1 MPVTVTAVPTLPT
14 DVDVVGVP
22 AATGPVVL
30 GAGNGIT
37 DAQLVEAGFEGKAG
51 ETTTIGG
58 TIVVGVGPAAD
69 VTPEV
74 VRRAS
79 AALVKATWKRGS
91 IASLLLDAVPADGD
105 RAAAGQ
111 AAAEGTVLSTYR
123 FGRYKKD
130 AGETKLE
137 SVAIV
142 ATGGKKVRDAVERGV
157 AVAGAVAMARD
168 LVNTP
173 AGDLTPPMF
182 ADAAVKVGEA
192 AGLTVEVID
201 DKQAKKL
208 GLGGLLG
215 VGGASDNPPRMVK
228 LTYTPAG
235 RSRGHLALVGKGIT
249 FDSGGLSIKP
259 ADGMIGMK
267 GDMAGAAAVLAAMSV
282 LPVVNAPVQV
292 TGYLCIAENMIN
304 GHAIRPGDVLTIK
317 NGTTVEVLNTDAEGR
332 LVLADGLSL
341 AAAEAPDAIIDLAT
355 LTGACMVA
363 LGPTIAGL
371 MGNNDA
377 LVEQVQAAADRT
389 AESVWHL
396 PLPKAYRKDL
406 DSDIADLK
414 NIAGGRYG
422 GALHAGLFLQEFV
435 DGTPWV
441 HLDIAGPADAK
452 GDDGYTPKGA
462 SGFGV
467 RTIVETALS
476 FKKPGRAK

>member
-1 MPVTVTAVPTLPT
+1 MPITVTAVPALPP

-22 AATGPVVL
+22 AASGPTVL
-30 GAGNGIT
+30 GDGNGIT
-37 DAQLVEAGFEGKAG
+37 AEQLVDAGFEGKVG
-51 ETTTIGG
+51 ETTTIDG
-58 TIVVGVGPAAD
+58 TMVVGVGPAA
-69 VTPEV
+69 EV
-74 VRRAS
+74 DDEVIRRAS
-79 AALVKATWKRGS
+79 AALVKATWKRATV
-91 IASLLLDAVPADGD
+91 ASLLLDAVPADGD
-105 RAAAGQ
+105 RASAAQ
-111 AAAEGTVLSTYR
+111 AAAEGTLLAGYR
-123 FGRYKKD
+123 FGRYKKENG
-130 AGETKLE
+130 AAKLE

-142 ATGGKKVRDAVERGV
+142 AKGGKRVAAGVERGV
-157 AVAGAVAMARD
+157 AIAGAVVLARD

-182 ADAAVKVGEA
+182 ADLAVEVANG

-201 DKQAKKL
+201 DKQAAKL

-215 VGGASDNPPRMVK
+215 VGKASDNPPRMVK
-228 LTYTPAG
+228 LTYTPSG
-235 RSRGHLALVGKGIT
+235 RSKGHLALVGKGIT

-292 TGYLCIAENMIN
+292 TGYLCLAENMIN
-304 GHAIRPGDVLTIK
+304 GKAIRPGDVLTIK

-341 AAAEAPDAIIDLAT
+341 ASAEKPDAIVDLAT

-363 LGPTIAGL
+363 LGPSIAGL
-371 MGNNDA
+371 MGNNDG
-377 LVEQVQAAADRT
+377 LVEQVQAAADRSS
-389 AESVWHL
+389 ESVWHL
-396 PLPKAYRKDL
+396 PLPKEYRKDL
-406 DSDIADLK
+406 DSDVADLK
-414 NIAGGRYG
+414 NVTAGRYG

-435 DGTPWV
+435 DGTPWA

-452 GDDGYTPKGA
+452 GDDGYIPKGA

-467 RTIVETALS
+467 RTIVETALA
-476 FKKPGRAK
+476 FKKPVK